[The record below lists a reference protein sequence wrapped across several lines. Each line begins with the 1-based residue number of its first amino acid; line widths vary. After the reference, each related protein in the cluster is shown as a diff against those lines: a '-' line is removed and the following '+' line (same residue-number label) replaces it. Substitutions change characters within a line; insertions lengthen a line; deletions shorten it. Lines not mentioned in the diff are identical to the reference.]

1 MNRRKV
7 LGLKRYAKTIGN
19 GLLSKL
25 RSAGPRVNP
34 ASPSSYQPSILSD
47 PPPFSI
53 PPGCIKDG
61 KKLDFPSTRDPY
73 LPAIYEVKSH
83 PRIPKDL
90 NQNVIK
96 RILIVPWPKGD
107 AQFLKFYFNHAETRI
122 NIPGGRNSSIPAL
135 GWGKLEVGDI
145 VFTRDV
151 AGSGDGM
158 DDMFE
163 VYVGEIDEES
173 EEGKLIKNLRD
184 ETLGPEAERC
194 TNGCTA
200 FEKCSKR
207 ANPVGGSGH
216 CYSCG
221 ISHQKPRNLV
231 TPSVGGKIR
240 GSLSTEEEE
249 HIQMRRNLV
258 TTTIKLAVNMFRR
271 ILPTEY
277 KILEDACELNNVP
290 RIGTDDNALYQGL
303 QLNVSQPVHGDGLI
317 INCIKALAFF
327 GGKHFDRH
335 DSAGGWTTM
344 FAYPD
349 IPTGEGWEGGR
360 FHLVEFGLYVELDK
374 IKSITFSGLRL
385 HGVVLYP
392 QGAILDGRVTMNI
405 AAGPNGV
412 PIQLTPEMTNATV
425 HVPSTE
431 DTDGL
436 MAEEDEEEPDLLHA
450 SPKELNFLDDGKVIM
465 TPQAEIDFLAR
476 AFFLHTLYHQRQI
489 MGGNVL
495 KYDHYRQGWSMQR
508 DGITFSAGPWSL
520 APDGLE
526 LTNHADSSP
535 RQAARERWYQ
545 HCNKRLEAISSTF
558 RNFKAPPIR
567 IPVPQTFKKRSR
579 TARAAAA
586 QAAAHKR
593 KVVYQLKARSKNRN
607 RNRNQQFVSE
617 IIHAAQKAPQAIE
630 FNQEVAIQN
639 LNKTKRD
646 LNVNDKGQR
655 RSKRLK
661 ENCDNGVAAIAQEC
675 QVAEEEQEEDQV
687 YELRNI
693 ISHRICT
700 KACCNYEYYVEWA
713 DKKPG
718 TKEWIHESQ
727 IDMGDMYTAYRLN
740 AFTQTVDVN
749 MGSIDDNEQPRNN
762 RNGEPPNEE
771 NRSSDPSPFHTK
783 STGKPSCSIPLQ

>member
-61 KKLDFPSTRDPY
+61 KKLDFPSTRDPTSSNGFSSY
-73 LPAIYEVKSH
+73 LGLRATPNSSNST
-83 PRIPKDL
+83 L
-90 NQNVIK
+90 
-96 RILIVPWPKGD
+96 
-107 AQFLKFYFNHAETRI
+107 NHAETRI

-271 ILPTEY
+271 ILQQNT

-349 IPTGEGWEGGR
+349 IPTGEGWREGDFIWSR
-360 FHLVEFGLYVELDK
+360 
-374 IKSITFSGLRL
+374 LRL
-385 HGVVLYP
+385 HGGTPPLAPVGVPIPPSAYRWVVVLYP

-520 APDGLE
+520 APD
-526 LTNHADSSP
+526 DSSP

-558 RNFKAPPIR
+558 RNFKAPPIQL
-567 IPVPQTFKKRSR
+567 PVPQTFKKRSR

-593 KVVYQLKARSKNRN
+593 KVVYQLKARSKNRKI
-607 RNRNQQFVSE
+607 E
-617 IIHAAQKAPQAIE
+617 IEI
-630 FNQEVAIQN
+630 N
-639 LNKTKRD
+639 
-646 LNVNDKGQR
+646 
-655 RSKRLK
+655 S
-661 ENCDNGVAAIAQEC
+661 VAAIAQEC